1 MIFLAPRVA
10 LGTNRPKVAEPEVWF
25 RVINVTAQDNEAFQE
40 QTVEVTLGP
49 KGAFEKGNVGVIKWW
64 VADSAVVNS
73 LLPQPARPQ
82 KIPMV
87 PRVADLLRKA
97 LEWQELLNN
106 GSGTTQAKIA
116 SREGFSR
123 PRVTQIMDLLNLA
136 PDIQK
141 HILSMPETARKPVVT
156 ERSLRPIIKLADTRK
171 QLAAFRSLSA
181 SE

>member
-1 MIFLAPRVA
+1 M
-10 LGTNRPKVAEPEVWF
+10 
-25 RVINVTAQDNEAFQE
+25 
-40 QTVEVTLGP
+40 EVTLGP
-49 KGAFEKGNVGVIKWW
+49 KGAFEKGSVGVLKWK
-64 VADSAVVNS
+64 VVSGTVVNS
-73 LLPQPARPQ
+73 LLTQPSRHQ
-82 KIPMV
+82 KIPRM
-87 PRVADLLRKA
+87 PRVAELLRKA

-106 GSGTTQAKIA
+106 GSGATQAKIA

-141 HILSMPETARKPVVT
+141 HILSMPETTKKPVVT
-156 ERSLRPIIKLADTRK
+156 ERALRPIIKLGNPAE